1 MPVFHSVGASDA
13 IEPSDLKQRVDDG
26 LPNTLEEWIRR
37 DGLIRFKIKLN
48 GGNLPVDLD
57 RVVRIDRV
65 VSRVLPSRGVRDW
78 KYLLDFNEGCPNVAY
93 LLEFMRKVRE
103 ATPDGV
109 RAHPL
114 HRAADRR
121 AICRRTA
128 PTSCTKPPSCA
139 RSWQTRR

>member
-48 GGNLPVDLD
+48 GGNPPVDLD
-57 RVVRIDRV
+57 RMIHIDRV

-78 KYLLDFNEGCPNVAY
+78 EYLLDFNKGCPNVAY

-103 ATPDGV
+103 ATPEGFARILYIEQPTARDLKKD
-109 RAHPL
+109 RANVMHE
-114 HRAADRR
+114 AA
-121 AICRRTA
+121 
-128 PTSCTKPPSCA
+128 KCA
-139 RSWQTRR
+139 RSSQTRR